1 MLHRRFLPALL
12 GGEGG
17 FEMQA
22 HSLYRPSDV
31 SADTNGP
38 DIKGNYL
45 ADGRDMAR
53 LSFKGNWRRNWT
65 FDNGMQLSS
74 GVDAEADF
82 YRIGQDDYYPDQPY
96 RGTATGGLALRWPFV
111 KADAK
116 GAVLVIEPVVQIVSA
131 PNPDS
136 SIPNEDSALVEFDES
151 NLFSL
156 DRFPGADAFEGGTR
170 LNLGVNYLRTSPAGW
185 TAGATAGRVLRLE
198 DLDQFSEPSGLSGQS
213 SDWLLSWSVDSPGHL
228 GLLSRF
234 LLNQDLTPSK
244 AEMLFRIQ
252 RPKINLSGG
261 YRYILADIAENRDQD
276 VRELVL
282 DSTYAMTGNW
292 TAHLTN
298 RYDLVSESTAQAGL
312 QMTYRNE
319 CLLVDL
325 SVSRRY
331 TSSTSIEPSTD
342 FGLMVELLGFGGSA
356 AQGPQH
362 QCRK

>member
-1 MLHRRFLPALL
+1 
-12 GGEGG
+12 
-17 FEMQA
+17 
-22 HSLYRPSDV
+22 
-31 SADTNGP
+31 
-38 DIKGNYL
+38 
-45 ADGRDMAR
+45 
-53 LSFKGNWRRNWT
+53 
-65 FDNGMQLSS
+65 
-74 GVDAEADF
+74 
-82 YRIGQDDYYPDQPY
+82 
-96 RGTATGGLALRWPFV
+96 
-111 KADAK
+111 
-116 GAVLVIEPVVQIVSA
+116 
-131 PNPDS
+131 
-136 SIPNEDSALVEFDES
+136 
-151 NLFSL
+151 
-156 DRFPGADAFEGGTR
+156 
-170 LNLGVNYLRTSPAGW
+170 
-185 TAGATAGRVLRLE
+185 
-198 DLDQFSEPSGLSGQS
+198 
-213 SDWLLSWSVDSPGHL
+213 VDSPGHL

-282 DSTYAMTGNW
+282 DSTYDMTGNW